1 MWPFLV
7 GGGVGGLLAASIAQ
21 VFTTLLDRAAGSETW
36 LKGPYGPPFF
46 NVALFMGLL
55 YGGIALGLSRRRRDA
70 ALGALGPSLGIAV
83 PMTVLSRLFDLPN
96 VRWGAQSL
104 SLWIPVVVALYTVSI
119 WGTIFALGRR
129 LTARWTGGAA
139 ACAGAFLGFLLLSA
153 LTKLAPTLT
162 AWRLNAYLPPPI
174 VLLDGLLSG
183 AGMALGVFFIRRRH
197 AESLGA

>member
-1 MWPFLV
+1 MLELLF
-7 GGGVGGLLAASIAQ
+7 GGALGGALAAAVAQ

-55 YGGIALGLSRRRRDA
+55 YGGIAVGLSRSRRDA
-70 ALGALGPSLGIAV
+70 ALGALGPSLGIAL
-83 PMTVLSRLFDLPN
+83 PMIVMSRLFDLPN
-96 VRWGAQSL
+96 VRWGQQSI
-104 SLWIPVVVALYTVSI
+104 SLWIPVVVALYTIAV

-139 ACAGAFLGFLLLSA
+139 ACVGAFLGYLA
-153 LTKLAPTLT
+153 LAAITKIAPAVTG
-162 AWRLNAYLPPPI
+162 WKLNAYLPPPI

-183 AGMALGVFFIRRRH
+183 AGMALGVLFLRGRH
-197 AESLGA
+197 ANVAQ